1 MFPKIAGVSYGLDD
15 DFATTVT
22 AFSALV
28 ESFSRMGWGFVT
40 DKIGYRNCILATGI
54 CSMIAMALVDPLVV
68 NASDSRLIK
77 CPLKVVL
84 EINLTF

>member
-1 MFPKIAGVSYGLDD
+1 MKNLNIRVYKSQKRDISTRGNKRIFAPPNRIFLLIIITTLIACVLPN
-15 DFATTVT
+15 
-22 AFSALV
+22 
-28 ESFSRMGWGFVT
+28 
-40 DKIGYRNCILATGI
+40 KH
-54 CSMIAMALVDPLVV
+54 LVV